1 MRPHT
6 FDVVSANTSRY
17 PIDLV
22 WENAQDLEH
31 VPYLH
36 RATNS
41 AFWMLYAEPDPTGR
55 HPYQSMVFMVRQD
68 AWLPSCHILG
78 VRRIAG
84 EREIWQMERN
94 PLLRVETRLRSTL
107 ERNRDNPEYTD
118 LVDYVRVTVPSALRP
133 LETLL
138 AAALRRHT
146 RIQCDQ
152 DESFRARRLELRERG
167 IDLPLSLFNGP
178 AWDESTADTAPLAQL
193 LSPDLTSGSVFRTS
207 IRRK

>member
-1 MRPHT
+1 MTTLRYHS
-6 FDVVSANTSRY
+6 FDVTLRNHSRY
-17 PIDLV
+17 PIDIV

-55 HPYQSMVFMVRQD
+55 HPYQSMVFMVRRKMLGF
-68 AWLPSCHILG
+68 LPVTSFGI
-78 VRRIAG
+78 RRIAG

-107 ERNRDNPEYTD
+107 ERNRDNPSHTD
-118 LVDYVRVTVPSALRP
+118 LVDYVRVSVPAPLAR
-133 LETLL
+133 LETKLGD
-138 AAALRRHT
+138 ALRRHT
-146 RIQCDQ
+146 RIQCEQ

-167 IDLPLSLFNGP
+167 IDLPLSLFNKP
-178 AWDESTADTAPLAQL
+178 AWDEVFADLQETRR
-193 LSPDLTSGSVFRTS
+193 GSA
-207 IRRK
+207 

>member
-1 MRPHT
+1 MRSHT
-6 FDVVSANTSRY
+6 FDVVIRNTSRY

-41 AFWMLYAEPDPTGR
+41 AFWMLYAEPDPSGR
-55 HPYQSMVFMVRQD
+55 HPYQSMVFMVRRKILGF
-68 AWLPSCHILG
+68 LPVTSFG

-84 EREIWQMERN
+84 ECEIWQMERN
-94 PLLRVETRLRSTL
+94 SLLRVETRLRSTL
-107 ERNRDNPEYTD
+107 ERNRDNPEHTD
-118 LVDYVRVTVPSALRP
+118 LVDYVRVTVPFVLQP
-133 LETLL
+133 FETRL

-152 DESFRARRLELRERG
+152 DETFRARRLELRERG
-167 IDLPLSLFNGP
+167 IDLPLSLFNRP
-178 AWDESTADTAPLAQL
+178 AWD
-193 LSPDLTSGSVFRTS
+193 SVFS
-207 IRRK
+207 DLLH

>member
-1 MRPHT
+1 
-6 FDVVSANTSRY
+6 
-17 PIDLV
+17 
-22 WENAQDLEH
+22 
-31 VPYLH
+31 
-36 RATNS
+36 
-41 AFWMLYAEPDPTGR
+41 MLYAEPDPTGR
-55 HPYQSMVFMVRQD
+55 HPYQSMVFMVRRKMLGF
-68 AWLPSCHILG
+68 LPVTSFG

-107 ERNRDNPEYTD
+107 ERNRDNREYTD

-133 LETLL
+133 FETLL

-167 IDLPLSLFNGP
+167 IDLPFSLFNGP
-178 AWDESTADTAPLAQL
+178 AWDEIFADL
-193 LSPDLTSGSVFRTS
+193 
-207 IRRK
+207 RR